1 MSSTENS
8 TSPLSTPVSEPRSTE
23 GLPETN
29 APSKAS
35 PVNSQPEARSNLALT
50 LAALGLA
57 LIGQFYFSHV
67 RDNFLDGVG
76 FFVGAIIVFLI
87 LIRREEMSP
96 GIGSQIISLA
106 RRIRDQ
112 IRDHPLKSVLVALSF
127 GLAYTTIRLLRA
139 KPGPGSYWDVFIL
152 WVISFLV
159 YAAAFVHFPRIDLR
173 EWFKTNQ
180 QEVITVVVLTFIAG
194 LLRFVALGSVP
205 NIISGD
211 EGVLGALAVKVLNG
225 ELNNMMATVYG
236 NSSLFLFIMAGNM
249 KLFGVNETSLRLLSA
264 ISGTLTIPAVY
275 LIARRLLNQRV
286 ALIASSIMAVSH
298 FHLHFSR
305 IIVATSIQDALFATL
320 TFYFFLTGLKQRST
334 WKLVLSALIIGFEL
348 YIYMGSR
355 LVIMLLP
362 IYVISLLITD
372 KKLVKDNLGNL
383 LAFVG
388 ALLVIS
394 APMILWGVDHP
405 DEFMARANQLGVIQS
420 GWLANEAANTGKSQV
435 HIFLDLFRQAFLTVN
450 YYPSYAFHYS
460 KLPMLD
466 FVTGSVFILGLAYSL
481 YRVKDPRY
489 LLLNGWF
496 WSGVLVGGAMVV
508 VPGISAYRI
517 MLIFPAVCL
526 FIAVAWD
533 KLMTNVKRAIPTNK
547 IARTA
552 PTALFIAIFSVL
564 NLKAYFVD
572 YAPTC
577 EYEGTNTRLASYI
590 GSYIGDLGPEYEPYL
605 VTAPREIFGIY
616 RSIDFLSGNIPT
628 NNIKEQLTGPP
639 TFINADTKAVFF
651 FTPQREG
658 ELEHV
663 RNYFPGGTVDRV
675 YDCEELLMIVYVTPG
690 E

>member
-1 MSSTENS
+1 MSSIKNS
-8 TSPLSTPVSEPRSTE
+8 ASPPSTPVSKPRAMEEKSE
-23 GLPETN
+23 GN
-29 APSKAS
+29 APSETA
-35 PVNSQPEARSNLALT
+35 PANSQPEARTNLALT

-76 FFVGAIIVFLI
+76 FFAVAIMVFLI

-96 GIGSQIISLA
+96 GIGSLITSIA

-112 IRDHPLKSVLVALSF
+112 IRDRPLKSVLVALSF

-159 YAAAFVHFPRIDLR
+159 YAVAFVRLPRIDLG
-173 EWFKTNQ
+173 EWFKMNQ
-180 QEVITVVVLTFIAG
+180 QEIITVAVLTFIAG

-211 EGVLGALAVKVLNG
+211 EGVLGTLAVKVLNG

-236 NSSLFLFIMAGNM
+236 NSSLYIFIMAGIM
-249 KLFGVNETSLRLLSA
+249 KLFGVNQMSLRFLSA
-264 ISGTLTIPAVY
+264 LSGTLTVPVVY
-275 LIARRLLNQRV
+275 LIARRLFNSRV
-286 ALIASSIMAVSH
+286 ALIAASIVTVSH

-305 IIVATSIQDALFATL
+305 VIVATSIQDALFATL
-320 TFYFFLTGLKQRST
+320 TFYFFLTGMKQRST
-334 WKLVLSALIIGFEL
+334 GKLVLSALIIGFEL
-348 YIYMGSR
+348 YIYMGAR

-362 IYVISLLITD
+362 VYVIALLITN
-372 KKLVKDNLGNL
+372 KKIVKDNLGNL
-383 LAFVG
+383 LAFAG

-394 APMILWGVDHP
+394 APMILWGVEHT

-450 YYPSYAFHYS
+450 YYPSYGFHFS

-466 FVTGSVFILGLAYSL
+466 FVTGAVFILGLAYSL
-481 YRVKDPRY
+481 YRVNDPRY

-496 WSGVLVGGAMVV
+496 WSGMLVGGAMVV
-508 VPGISAYRI
+508 IPGKSAYRI

-533 KLMTNVKRAIPTNK
+533 KLMDFVNRAMPANQ

-552 PTALFIAIFSVL
+552 PTALFIALFSFL

-577 EYEGTNTRLASYI
+577 EYEGANTRLASYI
-590 GSYIGDLGPEYEPYL
+590 GSYIGDLGPDYEPYL
-605 VTAPREIFGIY
+605 VTAPREIFGVY
-616 RSIDFLSGNIPT
+616 RSIDFLSGNIPI

-639 TFINADTKAVFF
+639 TFINVDSKAVFF

-658 ELEHV
+658 ELEYI
-663 RNYFPGGTVDRV
+663 RNYFPVGKVDRV

>member
-1 MSSTENS
+1 MSDEV
-8 TSPLSTPVSEPRSTE
+8 P
-23 GLPETN
+23 PEA
-29 APSKAS
+29 APA
-35 PVNSQPEARSNLALT
+35 NSQPEARTNLALT
-50 LAALGLA
+50 LATLGLA
-57 LIGQFYFSHV
+57 LIGQFYFNHV
-67 RDNFLDGVG
+67 RDNFLDGVV
-76 FFVGAIIVFLI
+76 FFAGAIIVFLI
-87 LIRREEMSP
+87 LIRREEILP
-96 GIGSQIISLA
+96 GIGSQIISIA

-139 KPGPGSYWDVFIL
+139 KPGPGSFWDVFIL

-159 YAAAFVHFPRIDLR
+159 YAVVFVRLPRIDLG
-173 EWFKTNQ
+173 EWFKANQ
-180 QEVITVVVLTFIAG
+180 QEVITVAVLTFIAG

-211 EGVLGALAVKVLNG
+211 EGVVGMLAIKVLDG

-236 NSSLFLFIMAGNM
+236 YSNLFLFIMAGIM
-249 KLFGVNETSLRLLSA
+249 KLFGINETSLRLLSA
-264 ISGTLTIPAVY
+264 ISGTLTVPAVY
-275 LIARRLLNQRV
+275 LIARRLFNQRV
-286 ALIASSIMAVSH
+286 ALIASSIVAVSH

-334 WKLVLSALIIGFEL
+334 GKLVLSALIIGFDL
-348 YIYMGSR
+348 YIYMGAR

-362 IYVISLLITD
+362 VYVIALLITN
-372 KKLVKDNLGNL
+372 KELVKDNLGNL
-383 LAFVG
+383 LAFAG

-405 DEFMARANQLGVIQS
+405 DDFMARANQLGVIQS
-420 GWLANEAANTGKSQV
+420 GWLANEAVNTGKSQI
-435 HIFLDLFRQAFLTVN
+435 HIFLDLFRRAFLTVN

-508 VPGISAYRI
+508 LPGTSAYRI

-533 KLMTNVKRAIPTNK
+533 KLMEFVKRALPANQI
-547 IARTA
+547 IRIA
-552 PTALFIAIFSVL
+552 PTALFIALFSFL

-577 EYEGTNTRLASYI
+577 EYEGANTRLASHI

-605 VTAPREIFGIY
+605 VTAPREIYGIY
-616 RSIDFLSGNIPT
+616 RSIDFLSGNIPL
-628 NNIKEQLTGPP
+628 NNIREQITGPP
-639 TFINADTKAVFF
+639 TFIDVDSKAAFF

-658 ELEHV
+658 ELEYV
-663 RNYFPGGTVDRV
+663 RNYFPEGTVDRV
-675 YDCEELLMIVYVTPG
+675 YDCEELLMIVYVTP
-690 E
+690 EE